1 MNRNEYTP
9 DNFPECFEEDGITV
23 EYADLKE
30 IQMGSPLIGRLSV
43 NGVPLSG
50 NFGGP
55 PLLSRSEVYA
65 PRFLARE
72 RKFEL
77 CRISPATRK
86 ITPLLSPQHV
96 IGLVKIEDDTLY
108 FYRDIYRESF
118 SELNLITGKV
128 ILTEIPQRSRSFS
141 WRQLGENFR
150 ECLTVPFVILYVI
163 SHAII
168 AIPYIIYR
176 VIMDGIKGKG
186 K

>member
-9 DNFPECFEEDGITV
+9 DNFPERFEADGITV

-30 IQMGSPLIGRLSV
+30 IQMGSPLIGRLSI

-50 NFGGP
+50 HFGGP
-55 PLLSRSEVYA
+55 PLLSRSEIYA

-77 CRISPATRK
+77 CRISLATRK
-86 ITPLLSPQHV
+86 ITPLLSPQHVIGQHV

-118 SELNLITGKV
+118 SELNLITGGKLSLGSEEK
-128 ILTEIPQRSRSFS
+128 ILRNP
-141 WRQLGENFR
+141 
-150 ECLTVPFVILYVI
+150 
-163 SHAII
+163 
-168 AIPYIIYR
+168 
-176 VIMDGIKGKG
+176 
-186 K
+186 

>member
-1 MNRNEYTP
+1 MRKIYTRTGDDGTTGIFGGERVAK
-9 DNFPECFEEDGITV
+9 DNVRV
-23 EYADLKE
+23 EANGNLDELNSVIGLIRTMLDKEHKWQTLLKE

-118 SELNLITGKV
+118 SELNLITGGKLSLGSEEK
-128 ILTEIPQRSRSFS
+128 ILRNP
-141 WRQLGENFR
+141 
-150 ECLTVPFVILYVI
+150 
-163 SHAII
+163 
-168 AIPYIIYR
+168 
-176 VIMDGIKGKG
+176 
-186 K
+186 

>member
-9 DNFPECFEEDGITV
+9 DTFPERFEADGITV

-43 NGVPLSG
+43 NGVPLSE

-128 ILTEIPQRSRSFS
+128 ILAEIPQRSRSFS

-176 VIMDGIKGKG
+176 VIMDSIKEKD
-186 K
+186 

>member
-1 MNRNEYTP
+1 MKRNEYTP
-9 DNFPECFEEDGITV
+9 DNFPERFEADGITV

-30 IQMGSPLIGRLSV
+30 IQMGSPLIGRLSI

-50 NFGGP
+50 HFGGP
-55 PLLSRSEVYA
+55 PLLSRSEIYA

-128 ILTEIPQRSRSFS
+128 ILAEILQRSRSFS

-176 VIMDGIKGKG
+176 VIMDGIKGKEN
-186 K
+186 